1 MFMLLHHVGPR
12 VELVT
17 VLFLSILER
26 QVHLAPDLYVTRIIL
41 GAFLIYDQIYWETI
55 QTGQPMEYKPLQT
68 LEMQVRLRFYR

>member
-41 GAFLIYDQIYWETI
+41 GAFLIYDQMNKHVFVLLTQFTI
-55 QTGQPMEYKPLQT
+55 FVYT
-68 LEMQVRLRFYR
+68 LHTHVTSPV